1 MKYIKFL
8 GVAIICLVGTTLLA
22 SDFEPYHWEK
32 DRSRYKLSEKDNLL
46 SELILKQHTQ
56 YEYVFENNQFV
67 MYSTIHRIIY
77 VNNNEAVQK
86 HNRIV
91 ISMGNALE
99 LLDVKARSIN
109 KDGKATYFDS
119 SNLKELKDE
128 ESGKAFKIFA
138 IEGIEL

>member
-8 GVAIICLVGTTLLA
+8 GVAIGCLLVTTLLA
-22 SDFEPYHWEK
+22 ADFEPYQWEK
-32 DRSRYKLSEKDNLL
+32 DRPRYKLSEKDNSL

-109 KDGKATYFDS
+109 KECKSTYFDS
-119 SNLKELKDE
+119 SNLK
-128 ESGKAFKIFA
+128 
-138 IEGIEL
+138 